1 MATAAAKM
9 ASQAGPT
16 FRVGGKQ
23 VFLPTALVTYLPSQR
38 DPNFARFQVPMT
50 FNKLDLRDYLY
61 HCYNVEVRSVR
72 SFIQQSPIKIREDRL
87 TNDKPHMVKKMR
99 PQSKKFMIV
108 ELVKPFMP
116 PSKPEDLSPWEIENL
131 NVKQAES
138 DRIQEY
144 TKALQTKPG
153 VSPLR
158 MPVTTSRILQAQ
170 QAQAL
175 RKGGVDWDNQVKLD
189 ERWQEVEIGWENARE
204 KHEKEKEQ

>member
-1 MATAAAKM
+1 M

-16 FRVGGKQ
+16 FRIGGKQ

-72 SFIQQSPIKIREDRL
+72 SFIQQSPIKDRETDIGR
-87 TNDKPHMVKKMR
+87 NGRPMGVKKMR

-116 PSKPEDLSPWEIENL
+116 PSAPQDLSPWEFETFEARQ
-131 NVKQAES
+131 VEV
-138 DRIQEY
+138 DRMEEY
-144 TKALQTKPG
+144 TEAMQKKPG

-158 MPVTTSRILQAQ
+158 LPVTSSRILQAQ

-189 ERWQEVEIGWENARE
+189 ERWREVEIGWEQA
-204 KHEKEKEQ
+204 HEKEKGQ

>member
-9 ASQAGPT
+9 ATQAGPT
-16 FRVGGKQ
+16 FRIGGKQ

-72 SFIQQSPIKIREDRL
+72 SFIQQSPIKSSDGVINGRP
-87 TNDKPHMVKKMR
+87 KQSKKMR

-116 PSKPEDLSPWEIENL
+116 PSTPQDLSPWELENQDLRQTEIETTEDY
-131 NVKQAES
+131 A
-138 DRIQEY
+138 
-144 TKALQTKPG
+144 KALQKKPG

-158 MPVTTSRILQAQ
+158 LPVTSSRILQAQ

-175 RKGGVDWDNQVKLD
+175 RKGGIDWENNVKLD
-189 ERWQEVEIGWENARE
+189 DRWREVEIGWEAAQ
-204 KHEKEKEQ
+204 EKEKEQ